1 MKTNQSI
8 DTYWHS
14 VCWVTICLLLFSF
27 NTYGGKPIKIYAA
40 TSWETIAINDNI
52 HEDALIGFYPFE
64 EVGEGPDDCD
74 LNGILYPEKVVSID
88 TEYITVDPSLQYH
101 HIGISKDGLKG
112 QKFFKK
118 ARFHSGVYYLPDG
131 VFAPCEA
138 LEEVKIADGNETFFS
153 TLTELY
159 RKEEQGDALVWAS
172 CNTTGLQLPDNTV
185 RIAESAMANCKNLSW
200 VTLPES
206 LQSIGAE
213 AFKSEKLA
221 QVVSLAAIPP
231 VAESSSFANY
241 SAKLYVPAQS
251 IDLYRS
257 TEPWCNF
264 AVIGDATGV
273 DCAVK
278 DTKTILVTSSSVSLE
293 GFDNGHISVYN
304 MSGIAV
310 ADGFGEIEFNLP
322 SGIYIIKASDSET
335 TQVKR
340 LFIK

>member
-1 MKTNQSI
+1 MKSNQSI
-8 DTYWHS
+8 GTYWQS
-14 VCWVTICLLLFSF
+14 AFWMTICLLLFSF
-27 NTYGGKPIKIYAA
+27 NTYAHTPWARFAQPQWDFIEEGNLDQ
-40 TSWETIAINDNI
+40 AICGYKGWVVYG
-52 HEDALIGFYPFE
+52 ED
-64 EVGEGPDDCD
+64 GPWQCD
-74 LNGILYPEKVVSID
+74 KDGILYPETVVSLDI
-88 TEYITVDPSLQYH
+88 EYPPLDPEYPIR
-101 HIGISKDGLKG
+101 HIGIFKDGLAG
-112 QKFFKK
+112 QKLFKK

-138 LEEVKIADGNETFFS
+138 LEEVQIADGNETFFS

-172 CNTTGLQLPDNTV
+172 CNTTGLQLPDNTA

-221 QVVSLAAIPP
+221 QVVCNAAIPP

-273 DCAVK
+273 DSAVR

-322 SGIYIIKASDSET
+322 SGIYIIKASDCET

>member
-1 MKTNQSI
+1 MKTIQSI

-27 NTYGGKPIKIYAA
+27 NTYGSIPMTVVAQPQWRSIEDN
-40 TSWETIAINDNI
+40 SQDLAICGY
-52 HEDALIGFYPFE
+52 IGWPVYRQ
-64 EVGEGPDDCD
+64 DDPWRC
-74 LNGILYPEKVVSID
+74 NSSGILYPETVVKID
-88 TEYITVDPSLQYH
+88 NEYSLFDPESTIRY
-101 HIGISKDGLKG
+101 IGVFKDGLAG
-112 QKFFKK
+112 QKLFKK

-231 VAESSSFANY
+231 VAERSSFANY

-273 DCAVK
+273 DSAVK
-278 DTKTILVTSSSVSLE
+278 DAKTILVTSSSIRLE